1 VALDTLEAA
10 EAALTAAM
18 DADGSGEHPTSQPF
32 DLGPTEGFDPANQ
45 GISQGDAS
53 EVDAPT
59 VEGGAPAEPV
69 APVETESFTEK
80 FDPNTL
86 PEELLPA
93 YRSMQADYTRK
104 TQAIAESK
112 RTLEQYG
119 DLDIETAAQLMQRV
133 STPEGLAAF
142 TTEATQWLQD
152 QGYSA
157 QEAQVAVAQ
166 TVQDPAND
174 PFAGLDSLVNDDPD
188 LAPLAQA
195 VKALQA
201 DLAAVRGEQQS
212 NFEAERQKTETM
224 QVLGEL
230 QRMENFIR
238 TENPQYSDSDVE
250 NIYELAAYYDG
261 NLIEAQTRYEAQ
273 FADRLGRYL
282 QSKGTPAGVQPLGAP
297 GGPPVVDNDFD
308 PLDPKQAHEA
318 ALEMLRRIES
328 EPDA

>member
-1 VALDTLEAA
+1 MDLAEA
-10 EAALTAAM
+10 EAALDAAM
-18 DADGSGEHPTSQPF
+18 DADGAGESANSQPY
-32 DLGPTEGFDPANQ
+32 DLGPGNGFDPANE
-45 GISQGDAS
+45 GLSQGDAPIQ
-53 EVDAPT
+53 DAP
-59 VEGGAPAEPV
+59 PADDPV
-69 APVETESFTEK
+69 APVEVESFTEK

-104 TQAIAESK
+104 TQSIAETK
-112 RTLEQYG
+112 RQLEQYG
-119 DLDIETAAQLMQRV
+119 DVDIETAAQLMQRV

-142 TTEATQWLQD
+142 TTEATQWLQA

-157 QEAQVAVAQ
+157 QEAQDAVFEQVQQ
-166 TVQDPAND
+166 TVEND
-174 PFAGLDSLVNDDPD
+174 PFSGLDALVNDDPD

-201 DLAAVRGEQQS
+201 EVQSVRTEQQS

-238 TENPQYSDSDVE
+238 AENPQYSDSDVE
-250 NIYELAAYYDG
+250 NIYELAAFYDG
-261 NLIEAQTRYEAQ
+261 NLIEAQQRYEAQ

-282 QSKGTPAGVQPLGAP
+282 SSKGTPVGVQPVGTP
-297 GGPPVVDNDFD
+297 GGPPVIDTDFD

-318 ALEMLRRIES
+318 ALEMVRRIENES
-328 EPDA
+328 DG